1 MLPPADIAAS
11 MNAISLWNKR
21 LNLFVVASIKRIDIL
36 RLLICTLLCDYIPS
50 STFTEGPLPN
60 LQPRSSQCERQSDQG
75 ASDQKENDQ
84 QISGEL

>member
-1 MLPPADIAAS
+1 MLPPADIAAA

-21 LNLFVVASIKRIDIL
+21 LNLFVVASIKRIL

-60 LQPRSSQCERQSDQG
+60 LQSRSSQCERQSDQG
-75 ASDQKENDQ
+75 ASDQKQNDQ